1 MVEEQIYVSQFQSKD
16 MDLKQFS
23 KELRLSALK
32 MAYDSGKNG
41 SHVGPGL
48 SSIEIMASLY
58 GDVMKYD
65 VNHPEDENR
74 DRLVVSKGHC
84 VLAYYSVLNK
94 VGFLS
99 DEDVASFET
108 NGSHFHGHAM
118 RNLKNGIEFSGGS
131 LSMGMTFAVGL
142 ALSCKRKGITSRVF
156 ALVGDGECDEGL
168 IWEAAMSASHY
179 GLNNFTVI
187 VDRNKLQY
195 DGPTEKVMNQ
205 IDLAKK
211 FEAFGFD
218 VFVVDGHDCDA
229 LSKALKQT
237 SDKPTCVI
245 ADTIKGKGVSF
256 IEGLKEWH
264 HHTLSQEE
272 YEQAVKEVEHV

>member
-1 MVEEQIYVSQFQSKD
+1 MVVELICVSQFQSKD

-32 MAYDSGKNG
+32 MAYDCGKNG

-48 SSIEIMASLY
+48 SSIEIMATLY
-58 GDVMKYD
+58 GDVLKYD

-84 VLAYYSVLNK
+84 VLAYYSALNK

-99 DEDVASFET
+99 DEDIASFET

-118 RNLKNGIEFSGGS
+118 RNLENGIEFSGGS

-142 ALSCKRKGITSRVF
+142 ALSCKRKGNTNRVF

-179 GLNNFTVI
+179 QLNNFTVI

-229 LSKALKQT
+229 LSKALKKT

-256 IEGLKEWH
+256 IEGVKEWH

>member
-1 MVEEQIYVSQFQSKD
+1 MIKIVSMTKD
-16 MDLKQFS
+16 LVQFS
-23 KELRLSALK
+23 KALRLSALK
-32 MAYDSGKNG
+32 MAYDCGKNG

-48 SSIEIMASLY
+48 SSIEIMATLY
-58 GDVMKYD
+58 GDVLKYD

-84 VLAYYSVLNK
+84 VLAYYSALNK

-99 DEDVASFET
+99 DEDIASFET

-118 RNLKNGIEFSGGS
+118 RNLENGIEFSGGS

-142 ALSCKRKGITSRVF
+142 ALSCKRKGNTNRVF

-179 GLNNFTVI
+179 QLNNFTVI

-218 VFVVDGHDCDA
+218 VFVVDGHNCDA

-256 IEGLKEWH
+256 IEGVKEWH

>member
-1 MVEEQIYVSQFQSKD
+1 MVEEQIYVSQFQSKY

-32 MAYDSGKNG
+32 MAYDCGKNG

-58 GDVMKYD
+58 GDVLKYD

-84 VLAYYSVLNK
+84 VLAYYSALNK

-99 DEDVASFET
+99 DADIASFET

-118 RNLKNGIEFSGGS
+118 RNLENGIEFSGGS

-142 ALSCKRKGITSRVF
+142 ALSCKRKGNTSRVF

-179 GLNNFTVI
+179 QLNNFTVI

-211 FEAFGFD
+211 FEAFGFA

-229 LSKALKQT
+229 LSKALKKT

-256 IEGLKEWH
+256 IEGVKEWH

>member
-1 MVEEQIYVSQFQSKD
+1 MIIA

-23 KELRLSALK
+23 KELRLQALK
-32 MAYDSGKNG
+32 MAFECGRKG
-41 SHVGPGL
+41 SHVGSGL

-58 GDVMKYD
+58 GDVLRFD
-65 VNHPEDENR
+65 VNNPNDENR

-94 VGFLS
+94 VGFLT
-99 DEDVASFET
+99 DEDLASFET

-118 RNLKNGIEFSGGS
+118 RNLENGIEFSGGS

-142 ALSCKRKGITSRVF
+142 ALSCKRKELSCRVF

-168 IWEAAMSASHY
+168 IWEAAMSAAHF

-187 VDRNKLQY
+187 IDRNKLQY
-195 DGPTEKVMNQ
+195 DGPTQIVMNQ
-205 IDLAKK
+205 IDLGKK

-218 VFVVDGHDCDA
+218 VVVVDGHDCVA
-229 LSKALKQT
+229 LSKALKKT

-256 IEGLKEWH
+256 IEGVKEWH

-272 YEQAVKEVEHV
+272 YEQAVKEVENV

>member
-1 MVEEQIYVSQFQSKD
+1 MVEVQIYDSQFQSKD

-48 SSIEIMASLY
+48 SSIEILATLY

-65 VNHPEDENR
+65 VSHPEDENR

-84 VLAYYSVLNK
+84 VLAYYSALNK

-99 DEDVASFET
+99 DGDIASFET

-118 RNLKNGIEFSGGS
+118 RNLGNGIEFSGGS
-131 LSMGMTFAVGL
+131 LSMGMSFAVGL
-142 ALSCKRKGITSRVF
+142 ALSCKRKGNTNRVF

-179 GLNNFTVI
+179 QLNNFTVI

-218 VFVVDGHDCDA
+218 VFVVDGHDCDE
-229 LSKALKQT
+229 LSKALKQA
-237 SDKPTCVI
+237 SEKPSCVI

-256 IEGLKEWH
+256 IEGVKEWH

>member
-1 MVEEQIYVSQFQSKD
+1 MVEVQIYVSQFQSKD

-32 MAYDSGKNG
+32 MAYDCGKNG

-58 GDVMKYD
+58 GDVLKYD
-65 VNHPEDENR
+65 VNHPDDENR

-84 VLAYYSVLNK
+84 VLAYYSALNK

-99 DEDVASFET
+99 DEDIASFET

-118 RNLKNGIEFSGGS
+118 RNLEDGIEFSGGS

-142 ALSCKRKGITSRVF
+142 ALSCKRKGNTNRVF

-179 GLNNFTVI
+179 QLNNFTVI

-237 SDKPTCVI
+237 SDKPACVI

-256 IEGLKEWH
+256 IEGVKEWH

>member
-1 MVEEQIYVSQFQSKD
+1 MVVAPICAFQFQSKD

-32 MAYDSGKNG
+32 MACDCGKNG

-48 SSIEIMASLY
+48 SAIEIIATLY
-58 GDVMKYD
+58 GDVLRYD
-65 VNHPEDENR
+65 VNNPNDENR

-84 VLAYYSVLNK
+84 VLAYYSALNK

-99 DEDVASFET
+99 DEDIASFET

-118 RNLKNGIEFSGGS
+118 RNLANGIEFSGGS

-142 ALSCKRKGITSRVF
+142 ALSCKRKGLSSRVF

-168 IWEAAMSASHY
+168 IWEAAMSAAHY
-179 GLNNFTVI
+179 KLNNFTVI

-195 DGPTEKVMNQ
+195 DGPTQDVMNQ
-205 IDLAKK
+205 IDLGKK

-218 VFVVDGHDCDA
+218 VTVVDGHDCDE
-229 LSKALKQT
+229 LSKALKKT
-237 SDKPTCVI
+237 TAKPTCVI

-256 IEGLKEWH
+256 IEGVKEWH
-264 HHTLSQEE
+264 HHTLTPEQ
-272 YEQAVKEVEHV
+272 YEQARKEVENV

>member
-1 MVEEQIYVSQFQSKD
+1 
-16 MDLKQFS
+16 MDLEKFS

-32 MAYDSGKNG
+32 MAYDCGKNG

-48 SSIEIMASLY
+48 SAIEILATLY
-58 GDVMKYD
+58 GDVMQYD
-65 VNHPEDENR
+65 VNNPEDEYR

-99 DEDVASFET
+99 DEDIASFET

-131 LSMGMTFAVGL
+131 LSMGMSFAVGL
-142 ALSCKRKGITSRVF
+142 ALSCKRKGLPSRVF

-168 IWEAAMSASHY
+168 IWEAAMSATHY
-179 GLNNFTVI
+179 CLNNFTVI

-195 DGPTEKVMNQ
+195 DGLTEIVMNQ
-205 IDLAKK
+205 IDLGKK
-211 FEAFGFD
+211 FEAFGFHTEI
-218 VFVVDGHDCDA
+218 VDGHDCNV
-229 LSKALKQT
+229 LSKALKYVC
-237 SDKPTCVI
+237 DDRPTCVI

-256 IEGLKEWH
+256 IEGVKEWH
-264 HHTLSQEE
+264 HHTLTQEQ
-272 YEQAVKEVEHV
+272 YEKAVKEVEYV

>member
-1 MVEEQIYVSQFQSKD
+1 MVEEQIYDSQFQSKD
-16 MDLKQFS
+16 MNLKQFS

-32 MAYDSGKNG
+32 MAYDCGKNG

-48 SSIEIMASLY
+48 SSIEIMATLY
-58 GDVMKYD
+58 GDVLKYD

-74 DRLVVSKGHC
+74 DRFVVSKGHC
-84 VLAYYSVLNK
+84 VLAYYSALNK

-99 DEDVASFET
+99 DEDIASFET

-118 RNLKNGIEFSGGS
+118 RNLENGIEFSGGS
-131 LSMGMTFAVGL
+131 LSMGMTFAVGV
-142 ALSCKRKGITSRVF
+142 ALSCKRKGNTNRVF

-179 GLNNFTVI
+179 QLNNFSVI

-205 IDLAKK
+205 IDLARK

-229 LSKALKQT
+229 LSKALKIT
-237 SDKPTCVI
+237 TDKPTCVI

-256 IEGLKEWH
+256 IEGVKEWH